1 MPYVKPEDR
10 KKYDKVIEAIK
21 NLEKIDT
28 KGDLEFIVFY
38 LMRAYMVKREARY
51 STLHDVVYA
60 VQHCAD
66 EFRRRFLDKR
76 EDEAKE
82 LNGDIEL

>member
-1 MPYVKPEDR
+1 MPYINEERRIV
-10 KKYDKVIEAIK
+10 YK
-21 NLEKIDT
+21 NSFKDIHDDSKRIDT
-28 KGDLEFIVFY
+28 KGDLEYLVFK
-38 LMRAYMVKREARY
+38 LMKKYMIDKDYRY

-76 EDEAKE
+76 ENEARE
-82 LNGDIEL
+82 QNGDI